1 MKLLQSAEYD
11 QLVAMTST
19 AGRVVTSW
27 NLMNCTLKRAVEV
40 LCVCVGGGKRGR
52 EGLQIHQLVS
62 VNEFTTNRTQPDWI
76 EMLLIESLVD

>member
-27 NLMNCTLKRAVEV
+27 NLRNCTLKRAVEV
-40 LCVCVGGGKRGR
+40 LCVCGGGGGR